1 VCLFIE
7 PCPRGN
13 EQSPTMST
21 SSLETVT
28 GVASLRGLSIA
39 EVADRVARGQTNAS
53 PERSSRTT
61 AEILRAN
68 LLTRFNFIL
77 GSLLAVILVV
87 GKPQD
92 ALFGIVLVANALIG
106 IAQEV
111 RAKRTLDR
119 LALLNAPRAK
129 AVRDGTVHDISV
141 NEVVLDDLIEV
152 RPGDQVVADGIVRVS
167 DALEVDESLLTG
179 ESQPVPKS
187 SGDSVLSG
195 SFVAAGS
202 GRYQTTAVGDEAYA
216 RRLGVQARQ
225 FSPVRS
231 ELMEGINRFLRY
243 VTWAIVPVGI
253 LTTVSQLHA
262 NDSVDQALSG
272 TVAALVGM
280 VPQGL
285 VLLTSIAFAVAAV
298 GLARHRVLVQ
308 QLPAVEGLARVDVVC
323 FDKTGTLT
331 DGTLSFDR
339 LVPWGGES
347 AVGEA
352 LGAMAH
358 SPDANETFGAIARQ
372 FPAVPGWAAQ
382 RRVAFSSARKW
393 SGVEFAGQGTWV
405 VGAPEVVIGENASGA
420 AEAARLATDGYRVV
434 AAARSDSQ
442 LDGERLPPD
451 LELVAL
457 VVLAERLRPEAVET
471 IAFFRDQGVALKVL
485 SGDSPLTVGAVAARV
500 GVPGAEAP
508 VDARDLP
515 SDPIALG
522 ALLDERSVFGRV
534 RPDQKRAMVEALQTN
549 GHTVAMTGDGVNDVL
564 ALKLADIG
572 IGMGSGA
579 QATKAVADI
588 VLLDDRF
595 EQVPSVVAEGRRVA
609 ANIERVANVFL
620 TKTVW
625 ATVLALGVGALLLP
639 YPFLPRHLTVIDT
652 LTIGIPCFFL
662 ALAPNSRLF
671 TAGFVGRV
679 LRFAIPAG
687 LCIAAATFA
696 TFVVAHSR
704 GLTLEQQRTSAT
716 IVTLA
721 LSLYV
726 VALVALPLTWRRAV
740 LIVALAAGFVALFP
754 LAMVRRF
761 YALDLPHGLLAV
773 SLVCLGAGVTALT
786 LLWVLVHRRD

>member
-1 VCLFIE
+1 MADINGDLAPVT
-7 PCPRGN
+7 G
-13 EQSPTMST
+13 
-21 SSLETVT
+21 SLESAGPEVTVT
-28 GVASLRGLSIA
+28 DVATLRGLSIA
-39 EVADRVARGQTNAS
+39 EVDDRVARGQTNAS

-61 AEILRAN
+61 AEILRSN

-77 GSLLAVILVV
+77 GALLAVILVV

-106 IAQEV
+106 IAQEM
-111 RAKRTLDR
+111 RAKRSLDR
-119 LALLNAPRAK
+119 LALLNAPRAR
-129 AVRDGTVHDISV
+129 AVRDGTVHDIPV
-141 NEVVLDDLIEV
+141 NEVVLDDMIEA
-152 RPGDQVVADGIVRVS
+152 RPGDQFVADGIVRVS

-179 ESQPVPKS
+179 ESQPVPKR
-187 SGDSVLSG
+187 SGDAVLSG

-202 GRYQTTAVGDEAYA
+202 GRYLTTAVGDEAYA

-225 FSPVRS
+225 FSLVRS

-243 VTWAIVPVGI
+243 VTWAIVPVAI

-262 NDSVDQALSG
+262 SDSVDQALSG

-339 LVPWGGES
+339 LVPWGDDL

-358 SPDANETFGAIARQ
+358 SADANETFAAIARQ
-372 FPAVPGWAAQ
+372 FPVVPGWAAQ

-393 SGVEFAGQGTWV
+393 SGVEFAEQGTWV

-434 AAARSDSQ
+434 AAARSHSQ

-451 LELVAL
+451 LQLVAL

-515 SDPIALG
+515 NDPIALG
-522 ALLDERSVFGRV
+522 ALLEERSVFGRV
-534 RPDQKRAMVEALQTN
+534 RPDQKRAMVEALQAN

-572 IGMGSGA
+572 IAMGSGA
-579 QATKAVADI
+579 QATKAVAEI

-652 LTIGIPCFFL
+652 LTIGVPCFFL
-662 ALAPNSRLF
+662 ALAPNSRRF
-671 TAGFVGRV
+671 ATGFVGRV

-687 LCIAAATFA
+687 LSIAAATFV

-721 LSLYV
+721 LSLYLV
-726 VALVALPLTWRRAV
+726 VLVALPLTWRRAV

-754 LAMVRRF
+754 LAAVRRF
-761 YALDLPHGLLAV
+761 YGLDLPHGLLTV
-773 SLVCLGAGVTALT
+773 SLLCLGAGVTALT
-786 LLWVLVHRRD
+786 LVWVLVHRPDS